1 MHSFVIPLF
10 PLVILY
16 YERNEKIMGYIIY
29 IVLSIV
35 AQYLPFL
42 KDCIYQY
49 AEYRKLKL
57 LLDAGI
63 TCGTVTKNGIE
74 FGEKQ

>member
-1 MHSFVIPLF
+1 
-10 PLVILY
+10 
-16 YERNEKIMGYIIY
+16 MGYIIY

-74 FGEKQ
+74 FGDNSNNGSN

>member
-1 MHSFVIPLF
+1 
-10 PLVILY
+10 
-16 YERNEKIMGYIIY
+16 MGYIIY

-35 AQYLPFL
+35 AQYLPFF